1 MPVQK
6 PIEKIIEKSFR
17 GIPIAS
23 KLTFKTM
30 SRSATFHVFSP
41 SLSLPVRSPVCQSM
55 RTQKS
60 TTSNMLPKTT
70 RPTPVAQNP
79 RGTRD
84 FFFRDQFA
92 HCPWVH
98 VSQDGEQC
106 ENGNVVFC
114 LPYGLWLP
122 SDSEQPFLRRCIM
135 AGCIQVR
142 GSGAKT
148 GPGAKTRSTGPT
160 ASGRWTVRVREALGY
175 FARLGRFLNVGV
187 VGTKTTKVRH

>member
-6 PIEKIIEKSFR
+6 PIEKIIEKSFC

-41 SLSLPVRSPVCQSM
+41 SLSLPVRSPVCQSL
-55 RTQKS
+55 RTRKS

-79 RGTRD
+79 PGTRD

-106 ENGNVVFC
+106 ENGNRVFC
-114 LPYGLWLP
+114 LPYGLLAAVLLLAVLMALP
-122 SDSEQPFLRRCIM
+122 HLLLCLPHFQIDF
-135 AGCIQVR
+135 
-142 GSGAKT
+142 
-148 GPGAKTRSTGPT
+148 PT
-160 ASGRWTVRVREALGY
+160 E
-175 FARLGRFLNVGV
+175 
-187 VGTKTTKVRH
+187 